1 VRPAFAQAFVI
12 AGCATLADFG
22 ESRYNSPHLQEK
34 SVIRIFAMN
43 RRYLYVVHACL
54 LLVFVGVSAL
64 AQTNCEV
71 GAGPLK
77 KEPPG
82 TVKPEEVIQRFTANE
97 AKMETARRTYTFTED
112 VNVRTLRK
120 GELGNDWEPDG
131 EFRSVIDVSYDARG
145 NRVDAVKFSPQST
158 LTRLSLGPEDF
169 EDIHRFSVFA
179 LTTSELPR
187 YNVTYAGQQKVDEL
201 ETYVFDVAPKTIEKG
216 KRYYQGRVWVE
227 SHDFRVVKSC
237 GKSVPNTVIT
247 QKKRFVGKKVVG
259 EGVQPTFATYREFID
274 GKYWFPTYSRS
285 DDLLKFGNDEV
296 KIRELIKFTNYRA
309 NSQANEVNKKTLT
322 SEKKR

>member
-1 VRPAFAQAFVI
+1 
-12 AGCATLADFG
+12 
-22 ESRYNSPHLQEK
+22 
-34 SVIRIFAMN
+34 MN
-43 RRYLYVVHACL
+43 RRFSCVLFAGIVVL
-54 LLVFVGVSAL
+54 LLGVSVL

-71 GAGPLK
+71 GAGALR
-77 KEPPG
+77 KEPPAS
-82 TVKPEEVIQRFTANE
+82 VKPEEIIQRFTASESQME
-97 AKMETARRTYTFTED
+97 AARRTYAFTED

-131 EFRSVIDVSYDARG
+131 EFRSVIDVSYDPRG

-169 EDIHRFSVFA
+169 EDIHHFSVFA

-187 YNVTYAGQQKVDEL
+187 YNVTYAGQQNVDEL

-227 SHDFRVVKSC
+227 ASGFHVVKSC

-259 EGVQPTFATYREFID
+259 EGVQPTFATYREYID

-309 NSQANEVNKKTLT
+309 NAQANEVNKKTLT